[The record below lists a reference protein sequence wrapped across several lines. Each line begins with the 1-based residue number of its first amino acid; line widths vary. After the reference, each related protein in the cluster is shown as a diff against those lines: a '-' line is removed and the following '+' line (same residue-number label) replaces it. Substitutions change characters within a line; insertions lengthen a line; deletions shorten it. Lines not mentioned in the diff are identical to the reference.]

1 MTFLAVN
8 DIYLLKKRDMDYQT
22 EHNRD
27 LELTEHDNDDWM
39 DRENDYDYDLTD
51 AIVAEPDDSLSMRAV
66 ASLPTTPSL
75 VNFFQIIPIV
85 IIMKRLIT
93 LKLVLCTVRT
103 CYHLMVAVTVVK
115 QLCYL
120 ATK

>member
-1 MTFLAVN
+1 MTFLVVN
-8 DIYLLKKRDMDYQT
+8 DIYLLKERDMDYQS

-51 AIVAEPDDSLSMRAV
+51 AIVAEPDDSLSVSAV

-75 VNFFQIIPIV
+75 VNFFSS
-85 IIMKRLIT
+85 
-93 LKLVLCTVRT
+93 
-103 CYHLMVAVTVVK
+103 
-115 QLCYL
+115 
-120 ATK
+120 